1 MSEIEY
7 SEPQEPTERAVRF
20 GRIVFCTVGAIML
33 GIGGWFSY
41 GDPQQHVILSAFTLG
56 CGFIFVWLGLA
67 LPRKIVANFGFWLP
81 WFIG

>member
-1 MSEIEY
+1 MTEIEC
-7 SEPQEPTERAVRF
+7 SESKNPTERAVRF

-41 GDPQQHVILSAFTLG
+41 VEPTQHVIFSAFTLG

-67 LPRKIVANFGFWLP
+67 LPPKIVANFGFWLP